1 MNIVEVIPKAN
12 YMLYIKSQDGIAGLF
27 DVKPYLGSAA
37 FAPLKNR
44 SEFEQIKIARFFV
57 ELDCG
62 AHLSA
67 ATIQARWVS
76 IAYRYCQP

>member
-27 DVKPYLGSAA
+27 DVKPYLESAA
-37 FAPLKNR
+37 FAPLENR

-57 ELDCG
+57 E
-62 AHLSA
+62 
-67 ATIQARWVS
+67 
-76 IAYRYCQP
+76 